1 MMSWIIEYFE
11 GLLMVIYLIVLM
23 TVMAAWGAITGLE
36 LSTQFTE
43 IIDLLNRKLT
53 L

>member
-23 TVMAAWGAITGLE
+23 IVMAAWGAITGLE

-43 IIDLLNRKLT
+43 IIDLLNRKLNI
-53 L
+53 